1 MKVRENE
8 GSMERYWFDRLIGP
22 LPVVGI
28 PSDFPRSS
36 VRGFEKEAVSVSIRG
51 SWAQK
56 VRNVCKDKGVSIEAF
71 MLSAYFVWL
80 YRLTHEEDIIVGVQ
94 LFSGEGDKDELTLP
108 IRISLTGIESFECL
122 TTQVKA
128 RLSEAIEHRSEFRTY
143 RDNRTEENEENAGI
157 VYPAIFVMGETTYEE
172 LPAPIVW
179 NVDMHTRHQIETT
192 FNNKVFT
199 RASIHRFIE
208 QYENILEAVTLQ
220 PSAHFREIDILSEE
234 ECKLYRKLNDTK
246 ENFPF
251 DKTLSSMFVEAA
263 RQFSSHIA
271 LSSDKGQ
278 LTYEELN
285 GKSNQ
290 VARMLRAHGLKQGD
304 FVALFME
311 RSIETV
317 VGLLGIMK
325 AGGVYVP
332 IDPEY
337 PGSRIEYMIEDS
349 RATFIVT
356 KAEFMGTLDKS
367 THSCQH
373 EAQVLCLDDTQLV
386 QYSDEN
392 VAAYPKATDP
402 AYMIYTSGSTGR
414 PKGTVIVHQSAVNLL
429 VYLRKPYACMPDD
442 VFLQFAS
449 YSFDASIAETFSAL
463 FWGAR
468 LHLLSNMERVAIEE
482 FANAAE
488 RVKATGALALPTAF
502 FKQIAAYLE
511 DNSIRKLRT
520 IKRIIVAGEALTGE
534 TVRLWQKRFGLDI
547 NIFNAYGPT
556 ECTVGTTIYLVEK
569 EVPSEQVYIPIGKPY
584 DNYETYIIDPNGK
597 LCPIHVPGELYIGG
611 AGLAKEYLNKPD
623 KTAEAFIPHLFSDA
637 PGARLYKS
645 GDIVRLLADG
655 NIEYVGRK
663 DNQVKIRGHRIEMD
677 EIEDAFAKQ
686 QDVEHVAV
694 VAKTAD
700 DGNKRLVAYYSACSA
715 YPLDEGNIRK
725 FLAKS
730 LPAYMIPEQFI
741 YLENMPVSPTG
752 KIDRKLLAAREDK
765 ISLGRDSGEAPQSE
779 TEKRMAEAWEQVL
792 GIGEIGVNDDFFDI
806 GGHSLKIISILV
818 LLKPHFPSLKIQDF
832 FRYRTIAALAKY
844 VEQAAEKEMKPVRS
858 LADRKHGYKDLIEPP
873 ALKGARVEHRKAMEH
888 VLVTGG
894 TGYLGAHIVHELLQ
908 RTEAIVYC
916 LTRGSDK
923 HSPEQRLMDTLSFY
937 FPDVDLSVFE
947 KRMIAV
953 EGDLGEP
960 NLSLMPDMRS
970 ELADKIDT
978 VIHCAA
984 DVRHF
989 GDAEHFEKINVR
1001 GTSLL
1006 LDMIRGKQ
1014 GAHFHHISTV
1024 SVPEDLAA
1032 SGQWDYFVQHGDF
1045 SYDTVLEN
1053 EYSNS
1058 KLRAENVIRTAMKE
1072 GIPATI
1078 HRVGNLVG
1086 RAKTG
1091 KFQRNI
1097 ESNAFYR
1104 MMKAMLLLRIA
1115 PTADW
1120 YVDLTPVDYASQAI
1134 VNLAA
1139 QPAMEGRTFHICNP
1153 EQIHYTDFINELH
1166 AIGYEVALL
1175 EPTEYTESLFRL
1187 NGIKEK
1193 AEALELAM
1201 AQLEGDGARDSEY
1214 RYICTNAQEI
1224 LAKEGIYCPK
1234 PDHDLL
1240 QALVAHAVEVGY
1252 FPRAKEYVLARE

>member
-1 MKVRENE
+1 MREDE
-8 GSMERYWFDRLIGP
+8 GNMERYWFDRLIEP

-36 VRGFEKEAVSVSIRG
+36 VRGFKKESVIVSMQDL
-51 SWAQK
+51 WAQK
-56 VRNVCKDKGVSIEAF
+56 IENLCKDKGVLIEVL

-80 YRLTHEEDIIVGVQ
+80 YRITHEEDIMVGVR
-94 LFSGEGDKDELTLP
+94 LSSGEQGEAALTLP
-108 IRISLTGIESFECL
+108 IRISLTGIESFEHL
-122 TTQVKA
+122 ITEVKV
-128 RLSEAIEHRSEFRTY
+128 RLSEAMEHRLAFRAY
-143 RDNRTEENEENAGI
+143 EDNRIKENGEDAVI
-157 VYPAIFVMGETTYEE
+157 AYPAIFVMGDAAYEE
-172 LPAPIVW
+172 LSAPIVW
-179 NVDMHTRHQIETT
+179 NVDMHTHYHIETT

-199 RASIHRFIE
+199 RASIHRFIK

-220 PSAHFREIDILSEE
+220 PSVRFREIDMLSEE
-234 ECKLYRKLNDTK
+234 ECKLYRKLNDTR
-246 ENFPF
+246 EEFPS
-251 DKTLSSMFVEAA
+251 DKTLSAMFVEAA
-263 RQFSSHIA
+263 EQFPSHIA

-285 GKSNQ
+285 SKSNQ
-290 VARMLRAHGLKQGD
+290 VARMLRTHGLKQGD

-337 PGSRIEYMIEDS
+337 PQSRIEYMIEDS
-349 RATFIVT
+349 RAAFIVT
-356 KAEFMGTLDKS
+356 KAEFMGILDES
-367 THSCQH
+367 ARSCPH
-373 EAQVLCLDDTQLV
+373 GAQVLCLDDMQLA
-386 QYSDEN
+386 QYSNEN
-392 VAAYPKATDP
+392 VAAYPGATDP

-414 PKGTVIVHQSAVNLL
+414 PKGTIIVHRSAVNLL
-429 VYLRKPYACMPDD
+429 VYLRKPYECTPDD

-463 FWGAR
+463 LWGAR

-482 FANAAE
+482 FANVAE

-511 DNSIRKLRT
+511 DNSIHKLRT
-520 IKRIIVAGEALTGE
+520 VKRIIVAGEALTGE
-534 TVRLWQKRFGLDI
+534 TVRLWQSRFGLNI

-569 EVPSEQVYIPIGKPY
+569 EVPPEQVYIPIGKPY

-611 AGLAKEYLNKPD
+611 AGLAKEYLNKPE
-623 KTAEAFIPHLFSDA
+623 KTAEAFVPHLFSDA

-677 EIEDAFAKQ
+677 EIEDVFAKQ

-694 VAKTAD
+694 VAKTTE
-700 DGNKRLVAYYSACSA
+700 DGNKRLVAYYSAGST
-715 YPLDEGNIRK
+715 YPLDESEIRK
-725 FLAKS
+725 FLAQS

-752 KIDRKLLAAREDK
+752 KIDRKLLIAREDK
-765 ISLGRDSGEAPQSE
+765 ISLRRESGEIPQSE
-779 TEKRMAEAWEQVL
+779 TEKRIAEAWEKVL
-792 GIGEIGVNDDFFDI
+792 GIDEVGVTDDFFEI

-832 FRYRTIAALAKY
+832 FRYRTIAALAGY
-844 VEQAAEKEMKPVRS
+844 VEQAVDKEVKPVRS
-858 LADRKHGYKDLIEPP
+858 SSDGERGWKDLIEPP
-873 ALKGARVEHRKAMEH
+873 VIKGARVGQRKAMEY

-894 TGYLGAHIVHELLQ
+894 TGYLGAHIVHEVLQ
-908 RTEAIVYC
+908 QTEAIVYC
-916 LTRGSDK
+916 LIRGSGK
-923 HSPEQRLMDTLSFY
+923 NSPEQRLVDTLHFY
-937 FPDVDLSVFE
+937 FPDMDLSVFG
-947 KRMIAV
+947 KRLIAV
-953 EGDLGEP
+953 EGDLSES
-960 NLSLMPDMRS
+960 NLGLSPDMRY
-970 ELADKIDT
+970 ELADRIDT

-1006 LDMIRGKQ
+1006 LDIIRGKQ
-1014 GAHFHHISTV
+1014 GTHFHHISTV

-1032 SGQWDYFVQHGDF
+1032 SGQWEHFVQYGDF
-1045 SYDTVLEN
+1045 SYSTVLEN

-1072 GIPATI
+1072 GVSATI

-1104 MMKAMLLLRIA
+1104 MMKAMLLLGIA
-1115 PTADW
+1115 PAADW

-1139 QPAMEGRTFHICNP
+1139 QPEMEGRTFHICNP

-1166 AIGYEVALL
+1166 AIGYEIALL
-1175 EPTEYTESLFRL
+1175 EPAEYRESLFRL
-1187 NGIKEK
+1187 NGVEEK

-1201 AQLEGDGARDSEY
+1201 AQLEGDGAHDSEY
-1214 RYICTNAQEI
+1214 RYICKNAQEI
-1224 LAKEGIYCPK
+1224 LARGGIYCPK

-1240 QALVAHAVEVGY
+1240 RALVTHAVEVGY
-1252 FPRAKEYVLARE
+1252 FPRAKEHMIVGR